1 MSDLDTTTFNT
12 PNGFLTTSF
21 NTLPSPPETLPQ
33 DVAVSVVIRSDNRI
47 VMGGYSQYTTDSYI
61 TLSCYNTDGSLYLGF
76 GSGTGKVLQPGLP
89 IGLIGCNVNDVI
101 LQPNNYI
108 IVTGNTSYLDP
119 FSFTIRPSMFVARFT
134 DVGVLD
140 TTFNFGFGVVI
151 ISPSTFNSGGNVFDQ
166 CYSNSVIIQPSDGY
180 IVLGGGVRKLSLP
193 NNKIFISLVRF
204 DTTGALDTSFGTNGN
219 GTVYAAFNLL
229 TNNED
234 FCNCLSIQT
243 DGKIVSGGVN
253 SPAPSPAASQ
263 NLSVSRFTISGIL
276 DTTFNSLGVSP
287 GFLIIIPNLPIYN
300 YNFSSGLGI
309 NSVGQIIISSY
320 ITKTSGEQCFGLAA
334 VTSSG
339 LFPGTLDASFGTGGQ
354 TVLDLSPTYDLTGP
368 LFSSCA
374 NALALQTDNKIV
386 ITGGF
391 RYPPQILPVITQG
404 FSLARFNTNG
414 TLDLTFGV
422 AGLGYIL
429 SDLIPSITDNE
440 IGYSVAIQTDGKV
453 LVGGTVVN
461 IEDSGANK
469 YFILARYFYTP
480 IPDPVPIAPICFP
493 AGTPVLTDQG
503 YIEIDKIEPSNNT
516 INGRPIIA
524 ITKTITPYDKLV
536 CFERG
541 SLGYN
546 IPNRTTC
553 ISTDHC
559 IIYRNKLIEAHKFVN
574 RKRRIYYVKYN
585 GKYLYNVLMNRH
597 YCMTVNNIKV
607 ETLNPRNIIAKL
619 YTNDY
624 NAEYKIELI
633 NRINKHYLHKAE
645 QHNMKDC
652 ISKNMMLN
660 YTRAKNQRYRIHR
673 YNQLMNYKSF
683 FTRKRDYNAEHYPVV
698 NVALQN
704 TTNTT
709 NTTNTKNINDIITNE
724 SIQSIP
730 QKISEP
736 IAVESRAIESKAIE
750 SKAIKT
756 KITKPKIKI
765 DIIGK
770 SKVTLKKII
779 GANNKLRICSHKY
792 VSNKHK

>member
-1 MSDLDTTTFNT
+1 MSDLDTTTFN
-12 PNGFLTTSF
+12 PSNGFVTTDF
-21 NTLPSPPETLPQ
+21 NTLALPPETLPQ
-33 DVAVSVVIRSDNRI
+33 DVAVSVLIRSDNRI
-47 VMGGYSQYTTDSYI
+47 IMGGYSIYSTDSYI
-61 TLSCYNTDGSLYLGF
+61 TLSCYNTDGSLYTGF
-76 GSGTGKVLQPGLP
+76 GGGTGKVLLPVFP
-89 IGLIGCNVNDVI
+89 IGLIGCIVNDVV

-108 IVTGNTSYLDP
+108 IVTGDTSYLDP
-119 FSFTIRPSMFVARFT
+119 VSFTIRPSMFVARFT

-140 TTFNFGFGVVI
+140 TTTFNPGFGVVI
-151 ISPSTFNSGGNVFDQ
+151 ISPSTFNSGGNLFDQ

-193 NNKIFISLVRF
+193 NNKIFIALVRF

-219 GTVYAAFNLL
+219 GTVYDSFNLL

-243 DGKIVSGGVN
+243 NGYIVSGGVN
-253 SPAPSPAASQ
+253 SPAPSPPPSQ
-263 NLSVSRFTISGIL
+263 NLSVVRFTPGGTL
-276 DTTFNSLGVSP
+276 DTTFNSSGSTP
-287 GFLIIIPNLPIYN
+287 GFLIIPNNFPSLSYN
-300 YNFSSGLGI
+300 YNFSSGIGI

-320 ITKTSGEQCFGLAA
+320 ITKTTSETCFGVAA

-339 LFPGTLDASFGTGGQ
+339 PFPGTLDASFGTGGQ
-354 TVLDLSPTYDLTGP
+354 TVLDLSPTYDLTGIA
-368 LFSSCA
+368 FSSGA
-374 NALALQTDNKIV
+374 NALALQSDNKIV

-404 FSLARFNTNG
+404 FSLARFNMDG
-414 TLDLTFGV
+414 TLDLTFGL

-429 SDLIPSITDNE
+429 SDLISSTIDNE

-453 LVGGTVVN
+453 LVGGTVIN
-461 IEDSGANK
+461 IEDTGANK

-480 IPDPVPIAPICFP
+480 IPDPIAPICFP

-503 YIEIDKIEPSNNT
+503 YVEIDKIEPSNNT

-546 IPNRTTC
+546 IPNRTTY

-559 IIYRNKLIEAHKFVN
+559 IVYRNKLIEARKFVN
-574 RKRRIYYVKYN
+574 KKRRIYYVKYN

-597 YCMTVNNIKV
+597 YCMIVNNIKV

-624 NAEYKIELI
+624 NTEYKIELI
-633 NRINKHYLHKAE
+633 RRINKHYLHKAD
-645 QHNMKDC
+645 QDNMKER
-652 ISKNMMLN
+652 IYKNMILN
-660 YTRAKNQRYRIHR
+660 YTRSKNQRYRIHR
-673 YNQLMNYKSF
+673 YNQLMDYKSF
-683 FTRKRDYNAEHYPVV
+683 FTRKRAYNAEHYPVV

-704 TTNTT
+704 VALQNTAHPEPPT
-709 NTTNTKNINDIITNE
+709 STAPI
-724 SIQSIP
+724 
-730 QKISEP
+730 EP
-736 IAVESRAIESKAIE
+736 IAPPTSIVQNELPTYIPLPPSTHKPSNP
-750 SKAIKT
+750 
-756 KITKPKIKI
+756 KINKSKIKI
-765 DIIGK
+765 DITGK
-770 SKVTLKKII
+770 NNVTLKKIMI
-779 GANNKLRICSHKY
+779 ANNKIRICSHKY

>member
-12 PNGFLTTSF
+12 PNGYVITTF

-47 VMGGYSQYTTDSYI
+47 IMGGYSQYTTDSYI

-76 GSGTGKVLQPGLP
+76 GGGTGKVLQPVTPLGLT
-89 IGLIGCNVNDVI
+89 GCIVNDVI
-101 LQPNNYI
+101 LQANNYI
-108 IVTGNTSYLDP
+108 IVTGNTSSPDP
-119 FSFTIRPSMFVARFT
+119 LPFFRPSMFVARFT
-134 DVGVLD
+134 DTGNLD
-140 TTFNFGFGVVI
+140 TTFNSPAGYVI
-151 ISPSTFNSGGNVFDQ
+151 IPPSAFDSGVNVFDQ

-180 IVLGGGVRKLSLP
+180 IVLGGGVRLQALP
-193 NNKIFISLVRF
+193 NNKNFIALVRLT
-204 DTTGALDTSFGTNGN
+204 TTGALDNPFGTNGN

-253 SPAPSPAASQ
+253 SPAPSPAANS
-263 NLSVSRFTISGIL
+263 NLSVVRFTTGGIL
-276 DTTFNSLGVSP
+276 DTTFNSSGITQ
-287 GFLIIIPNLPIYN
+287 GWLIIIPNLPIYN

-354 TVLDLSPTYDLTGP
+354 TVLDLSPTYNLTGP

-374 NALALQTDNKIV
+374 NALALQSDNKIV

-391 RYPPQILPVITQG
+391 LNTSTFTEG
-404 FSLARFNTNG
+404 FSLARFDMNG
-414 TLDLTFGV
+414 ALDLTFGV

-429 SDLIPSITDNE
+429 SDLVSPSTE

-453 LVGGTVVN
+453 LVGGTEVN
-461 IEDSGANK
+461 IEDSGANNS
-469 YFILARYFYTP
+469 FILARYFYTP
-480 IPDPVPIAPICFP
+480 IPAPPVPIAPICFP

-524 ITKTITPYDKLV
+524 VTKTITPYDKLV

-574 RKRRIYYVKYN
+574 RRRRIYYIKYN
-585 GKYLYNVLMNRH
+585 GKYLYNILMNRH

-607 ETLNPRNIIAKL
+607 ETLNPKNIIAKL

-624 NAEYKIELI
+624 NADYKIELI
-633 NRINKHYLHKAE
+633 NRINKHYLHKAHQSE
-645 QHNMKDC
+645 FKENVY
-652 ISKNMMLN
+652 KNMMLN
-660 YTRAKNQRYRIHR
+660 YTRSKNQRYRIHR
-673 YNQLMNYKSF
+673 YNPLIDYTSF
-683 FTRKRDYNAEHYPVV
+683 FTRKRSSNDQRYPIV

-704 TTNTT
+704 ATNTT
-709 NTTNTKNINDIITNE
+709 TVVDKE
-724 SIQSIP
+724 LIQHIP
-730 QKISEP
+730 QKINEP
-736 IAVESRAIESKAIE
+736 VLVEPKAVESEAVESKTVE
-750 SKAIKT
+750 SKTVKPH
-756 KITKPKIKI
+756 ITKSKIKI

-770 SKVTLKKII
+770 NKVTLKRIV

-792 VSNKHK
+792 VGNKHK